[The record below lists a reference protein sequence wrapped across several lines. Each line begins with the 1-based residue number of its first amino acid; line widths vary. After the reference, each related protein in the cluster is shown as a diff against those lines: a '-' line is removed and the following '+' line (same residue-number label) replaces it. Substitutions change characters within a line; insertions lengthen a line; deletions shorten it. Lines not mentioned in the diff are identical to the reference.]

1 MSERKST
8 PGPWRVC
15 DEFVLAGGEGR
26 EGRVVAMNHDRVHY
40 ECEQENEANAI
51 LLAAAPELADALR
64 RLLDVVDLN
73 GSTHAPI
80 KQACKLLKRVDGE
93 SHGLRSVEAA
103 QQSVNEQQAFLAAC
117 REKILYRVPGL
128 NSDEQRRLWEIAS
141 GQSLPPERKQCAAC
155 GADGCAVC
163 GFTGYVLE

>member
-26 EGRVVAMNHDRVHY
+26 EGRVV
-40 ECEQENEANAI
+40 
-51 LLAAAPELADALR
+51 
-64 RLLDVVDLN
+64 
-73 GSTHAPI
+73 
-80 KQACKLLKRVDGE
+80 KRVDGE
-93 SHGLRSVEAA
+93 SHCVRCVKSD
-103 QQSVNEQQAFLAAC
+103 QQRANEQQAFLAAC

-141 GQSLPPERKQCAAC
+141 GQSLPPERKRCAAC

-163 GFTGYVLE
+163 EFTGYVLE